1 MGIETLSPHG
11 TDVTV
16 WLQAVIVSI
25 LLTVARQYSHQIR
38 IRSGEIAGPPIHFK
52 LGSCLLAAA
61 VETSQG

>member
-1 MGIETLSPHG
+1 MGIEIPSPHG

-38 IRSGEIAGPPIHFK
+38 RSGEIAGPPIHFK